1 MKDREIIT
9 PDDEDDDNAR
19 RHAAYEREIDRGD
32 YLRDEQ
38 QDRLAEERAMSPGEK
53 WEAKWE
59 ASRSHI
65 GKTKEE
71 TMTREQL
78 VKYVI
83 RLKSMIANLQ
93 TANAGLSA
101 EGAKHL
107 LLWDKATKELE
118 TLKFGPVSDKTRL
131 DWLIQNHVA
140 NFECVEMI
148 AGNQDR
154 YHIPATREAIDAE
167 ISRQNADSHST
178 ALTDAQP
185 KQQTP

>member
-9 PDDEDDDNAR
+9 PDDEEDIADR
-19 RHAAYEREIDRGD
+19 RAAAYEREIERGD

-38 QDRLAEERAMSPGEK
+38 RDRLAEERAMSPGEK
-53 WEAKWE
+53 WEADYE
-59 ASRSHI
+59 ASRLHI

-107 LLWDKATKELE
+107 LAWDKATKELE
-118 TLKFGPVSDKTRL
+118 TLKFGPENAKT
-131 DWLIQNHVA
+131 
-140 NFECVEMI
+140 EGPPTETSTET
-148 AGNQDR
+148 NQ
-154 YHIPATREAIDAE
+154 
-167 ISRQNADSHST
+167 
-178 ALTDAQP
+178 
-185 KQQTP
+185 

>member
-9 PDDEDDDNAR
+9 PYDDDDIANR
-19 RHAAYEREIDRGD
+19 RAAAYEREIERGD

-38 QDRLAEERAMSPGEK
+38 QDRIAGERSMSPGEK
-53 WEAKWE
+53 WEADYE
-59 ASRSHI
+59 ASRLHI

-78 VKYVI
+78 VKYV
-83 RLKSMIANLQ
+83 RQLKCMIANLQ

-101 EGAKHL
+101 
-107 LLWDKATKELE
+107 
-118 TLKFGPVSDKTRL
+118 DKTRL
-131 DWLIQNHVA
+131 DWLIQNHAA

-167 ISRQNADSHST
+167 ISLPNDKDLARRALDSE
-178 ALTDAQP
+178 
-185 KQQTP
+185 

>member
-1 MKDREIIT
+1 MKDREIIA
-9 PDDEDDDNAR
+9 PDDEEDDIDR
-19 RHAAYEREIDRGD
+19 RHAAYEREIERGD

-38 QDRLAEERAMSPGEK
+38 RDRLAEERAMSPGEK
-53 WEAKWE
+53 WEADYE

-101 EGAKHL
+101 EAAKYIG
-107 LLWDKATKELE
+107 LWDKATKELE
-118 TLKFGPVSDKTRL
+118 TLKFGQENAEGDARRADARL
-131 DWLIQNHVA
+131 
-140 NFECVEMI
+140 
-148 AGNQDR
+148 
-154 YHIPATREAIDAE
+154 
-167 ISRQNADSHST
+167 
-178 ALTDAQP
+178 
-185 KQQTP
+185 QQGG